1 MSGVQQPGGYP
12 RNPAVGFA
20 DVLRQPAKSAATD
33 LGLRGILQ
41 PGDLGTPILRLD
53 AMGELATRYGS
64 PRMPLVS
71 ADDSYR
77 LILGMGGAAAHG
89 ASFQNAH
96 MASLGGH
103 SGMHGSIG
111 PPSESASMV
120 SSLLANWQGGGLN
133 IQHQG
138 LGVAAR
144 SSDLADAT
152 SMQLAQ
158 LLQQA
163 QMAQQAEQVQ
173 LLQQAQ
179 ALHRAQQ
186 AQAIEAQYA
195 MERQHAISSGIL
207 LPGAGGAF
215 ANLSAP
221 GNFAENHL
229 LGLLRQTTERQPEY
243 QSARHTGERMVSQM
257 SLAQMHLQHLSGTS
271 AQANS
276 FKGALESLL
285 RNPHID
291 HPESAG
297 GMSVGGMM
305 NQNHGH
311 HMGGHAMSHS
321 DHLRLHSQLKM
332 GDRDEFGLN
341 PALAHP
347 GLSSNTDHMHGG
359 YGNMLLNQ
367 RPPQDFQHQQ
377 GVSAWSGK
385 IPFSTVL
392 SGGAPVELQLHLH
405 HQNNLQKQHL
415 LQQHHFQQQQQQQL
429 QQQQVEIYIYI
440 CICINI
446 YTYVY
451 MYIYMYIHICIHICI
466 YMYTCIF
473 I

>member
-103 SGMHGSIG
+103 SGMHGSFG
-111 PPSESASMV
+111 TPSESASMV
-120 SSLLANWQGGGLN
+120 SSLLANWQGAGLN
-133 IQHQG
+133 NHNQG

-163 QMAQQAEQVQ
+163 QMAQQAERVQ

-243 QSARHTGERMVSQM
+243 PSARRTGESMVSQM
-257 SLAQMHLQHLSGTS
+257 SLAQMHLHHLSVTS

-276 FKGALESLL
+276 LKGALESLL
-285 RNPHID
+285 RNPHVD

-297 GMSVGGMM
+297 GMSLDVMM
-305 NQNHGH
+305 NQNH
-311 HMGGHAMSHS
+311 GHAMSHS

-341 PALAHP
+341 NALAHP
-347 GLSSNTDHMHGG
+347 GLSSNMDHTHGG
-359 YGNMLLNQ
+359 YRNILLNQ

-415 LQQHHFQQQQQQQL
+415 LQQHHFLQQQKQQQQQQVCL
-429 QQQQVEIYIYI
+429 
-440 CICINI
+440 
-446 YTYVY
+446 
-451 MYIYMYIHICIHICI
+451 
-466 YMYTCIF
+466 F
-473 I
+473 IRCWGARMGGVLDEF